1 MPKKISDRTKALA
14 IGSVAHAIQDGLGA
28 ATYVL
33 LPILAQ
39 TFGFGYA
46 QVGIFRGA
54 MSLVQGLLEM
64 SSGILSERIGTG
76 RSLVFGLIL
85 AGLGFA
91 SIAGFDQANLLLIC
105 LLVVGMGSAFQHAP
119 ASALVSTA
127 FETGGQRG
135 ALGLYNSSG
144 DVGKLVFAGGFS
156 LAIGTGINWQQVAL
170 SYGLVAIIA
179 AFAIGL
185 MLPTLPLS
193 RAPSASSTK
202 NQRKGFHDPSNWGV
216 IDRRSF
222 ATLLIVISLDSMVQA
237 GVLVFVAFAMISK
250 GLPLFVATMASVVVL
265 TGGILGKAG
274 CGYLSQWLGVRRAF
288 ILIQLVTVAGLLL
301 VIVTPAW
308 VALGILFPLG
318 VVSQGSSSITYGLIP
333 DLIKAERLARG
344 YALMYSLTSFA
355 AALGPFSFGFIADQF
370 GISAAFFAMAI
381 LTLVSAIPMYFFPA
395 GN

>member
-1 MPKKISDRTKALA
+1 
-14 IGSVAHAIQDGLGA
+14 
-28 ATYVL
+28 
-33 LPILAQ
+33 
-39 TFGFGYA
+39 
-46 QVGIFRGA
+46 
-54 MSLVQGLLEM
+54 
-64 SSGILSERIGTG
+64 
-76 RSLVFGLIL
+76 
-85 AGLGFA
+85 
-91 SIAGFDQANLLLIC
+91 
-105 LLVVGMGSAFQHAP
+105 
-119 ASALVSTA
+119 
-127 FETGGQRG
+127 
-135 ALGLYNSSG
+135 
-144 DVGKLVFAGGFS
+144 
-156 LAIGTGINWQQVAL
+156 
-170 SYGLVAIIA
+170 
-179 AFAIGL
+179 
-185 MLPTLPLS
+185 
-193 RAPSASSTK
+193 
-202 NQRKGFHDPSNWGV
+202 
-216 IDRRSF
+216 
-222 ATLLIVISLDSMVQA
+222 MVQA